1 MKPAETY
8 IIKFRCIEVD
18 RKKKFRVT
26 ETSVKEGG
34 SAPLSVTYFY
44 LFPLIEEG
52 GRGQTSYTET
62 VTRHF

>member
-34 SAPLSVTYFY
+34 SALLSVTYFY
-44 LFPLIEEG
+44 LFPLIE